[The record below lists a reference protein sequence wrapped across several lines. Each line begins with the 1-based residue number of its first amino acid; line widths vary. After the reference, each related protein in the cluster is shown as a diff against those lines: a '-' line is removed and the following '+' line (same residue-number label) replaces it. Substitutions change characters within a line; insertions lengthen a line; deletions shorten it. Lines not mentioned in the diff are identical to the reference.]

1 VADDPT
7 PGVSIR
13 RAGTVAE
20 LDALEPLWG
29 ALQEHHSMISPRI
42 GPSTPKREL
51 AAAWRMRRSKYERWL
66 GDEET
71 FFLIAEIAGEPVGYA
86 FVTVG
91 PGHAS
96 WATGERLAELQTLSV
111 LDEQR
116 GAGIG
121 AALIEA
127 VWELLAPLGVDEM
140 GITTTITNVD
150 AHRFYERQGFEQ
162 RFVVYY
168 GKRE

>member
-1 VADDPT
+1 M
-7 PGVSIR
+7 
-13 RAGTVAE
+13 AE

-29 ALQEHHSMISPRI
+29 ALQEHHAAIT
-42 GPSTPKREL
+42 PSLGAGTPKRGM
-51 AAAWRMRRSKYERWL
+51 ADAWRMRRSKYERWL
-66 GDEET
+66 NDEET

-96 WATGERLAELQTLSV
+96 WATGERFAELQTLSV
-111 LDEQR
+111 LAGHR
-116 GAGIG
+116 GAGVG

-127 VWELLAPLGVDEM
+127 VWERLAPLGVDEM

-150 AHRFYERQGFEQ
+150 AHRFYERHGFEQ